1 MFHPKPFRLYLT
13 QSYDVNQPVKKAIY
27 QSDLLVASQLLKAGG
42 VVAMP
47 TETVYGLAA
56 DISQQAAVEQ
66 IFALKGRPT
75 NHPLIIHISAITQL
89 ENYAN
94 RIPEYAYQLA
104 KHFWPGPLTLVLYK
118 SDLVGDWV
126 TGGHDT
132 VGIRMPNHPL
142 ALELIHLVGKPLAAP
157 SANRFGKISPTQAAH
172 VYAEFGSK
180 VTIVEGGECQVGI
193 ESTIIDATESNL
205 CTILRPGMISESQ
218 IQTVVGSHITIQQ
231 FSTKSRQ
238 VSGTLKSHY
247 APTKPTFLFQDAQ
260 GLAKL
265 RAEQHGRFFGLLLS
279 DDHAGAFTQ
288 SVNMPNS
295 ENDYAQELYSAM
307 RNADNS
313 ACDVIVIELPTSH
326 WTGIRDRLQRSCASF
341 QQEVCERV

>member
-1 MFHPKPFRLYLT
+1 MLNPKPFRLSLT
-13 QSYDVNQPVKKAIY
+13 QSYDANQSVNKASYI
-27 QSDLLVASQLLKAGG
+27 SDLITASQLLRAGS

-75 NHPLIIHISAITQL
+75 NHPLIIHIGAITQL
-89 ENYAN
+89 QDYAM
-94 RIPEYAYQLA
+94 RISDYAYQLA

-142 ALELIHLVGKPLAAP
+142 ALELINQVGKPLAAP

-172 VYAEFGSK
+172 VYAEFGDK
-180 VTIVEGGECQVGI
+180 VAIVEGGDCQVGI
-193 ESTIIDATESNL
+193 ESTIIDATEPHV
-205 CTILRPGMISESQ
+205 CTILRPGMISEAQ
-218 IQTVVGSHITIQQ
+218 IQAVIGSHVGIQP
-231 FSTKSRQ
+231 FSKNSRQ

-247 APTKPTFLFQDAQ
+247 APSKPTFLFQDAQ

-265 RAEQHGRFFGLLLS
+265 QAEQQGRFVGLLLS
-279 DDHAGAFTQ
+279 EDYAGVFTQ
-288 SVNMPNS
+288 SITMPNS
-295 ENDYAQELYSAM
+295 ENDYAQTLYSAM
-307 RNADNS
+307 RSADMS
-313 ACDVIVIELPTSH
+313 LCDKIAIELPPMG
-326 WTGIRDRLQRSCASF
+326 WKGIRDRLHRSCASF
-341 QQEVCERV
+341 QQEIYDNA